1 MEVLDTSIANV
12 SLVHIAGSL
21 SASRDEATW
30 VLTSYLVSN
39 AIILPMTGWL
49 ADTIG
54 RKRYYLISMAV
65 FTAASIL
72 CGMSTSLPML
82 IAFRVLQ
89 GIAGGAEN
97 REIGRAHV

>member
-1 MEVLDTSIANV
+1 M
-12 SLVHIAGSL
+12 
-21 SASRDEATW
+21 
-30 VLTSYLVSN
+30 
-39 AIILPMTGWL
+39 PGWR

-54 RKRYYLISMAV
+54 RKRSDRIAMAV

-89 GIAGGAEN
+89 GIAGGALQPVSQSILADTFPAAQ
-97 REIGRAHV
+97 RGMAMAIYGMAVISGPAIGPKIGRASCRARVCQYV